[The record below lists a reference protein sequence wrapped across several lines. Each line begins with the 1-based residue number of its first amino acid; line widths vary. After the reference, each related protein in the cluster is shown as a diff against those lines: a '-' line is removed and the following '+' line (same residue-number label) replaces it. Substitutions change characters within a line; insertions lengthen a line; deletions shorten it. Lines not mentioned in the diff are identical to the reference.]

1 MTLNQ
6 QLFLGS
12 AASAVLILIGGALG
26 FLGTGDYLD
35 GFIGKGTVRTLLAV
49 GTLLGVGLSL
59 GIGYLISR
67 RVGTAIEGSIDG
79 LSDST
84 AQVSAASSQVASAS
98 QSLAEG
104 ASVAASAIEE
114 TSSSLEEMSSMTK
127 KTLENSTL
135 LTKTGDITFAAMKN
149 SHKSLRETDAC
160 MKRIGESG
168 AEAAKII
175 KTSDEIAFQINLLAL
190 NAAVEAARAGEA
202 GAGFAV
208 VAEEVR
214 NLAMRSA
221 EAARNTETIIGE
233 MSREIKEGMTLVSK
247 TLEEFYKMG
256 EEGKKTNTLI
266 KEIDGAMK
274 EQAEGIEQINRAIA
288 EMDKIT
294 QQSAANAEETASAA
308 EELSA
313 QAAQMES
320 FVTELAVITG
330 GSGRNNGG
338 GQGFLTTDLSSG
350 QAKVTHRSQSVG
362 GIHKALAHRDGKES
376 GGGGTKGQG
385 KTTVVRPDQIIP
397 LEDDDMKSF

>member
-1 MTLNQ
+1 MTINQ
-6 QLFLGS
+6 RLFLGS
-12 AASAVLILIGGALG
+12 SASAALIIFGGIMGYLSA
-26 FLGTGDYLD
+26 GDYLSSIISKGAIMSMLAIGTAVGAALALGA
-35 GFIGKGTVRTLLAV
+35 GFMTSRSISGAIKGTV
-49 GTLLGVGLSL
+49 
-59 GIGYLISR
+59 
-67 RVGTAIEGSIDG
+67 DG

-84 AQVSAASSQVASAS
+84 SQVSAASSQVASAS

-127 KTLENSTL
+127 KALENSTL
-135 LTKTGDITFAAMKN
+135 MTKTGDITFALMKS
-149 SHKSLRETDAC
+149 SHKSLRETDTC

-221 EAARNTETIIGE
+221 EAARNTESIIGE
-233 MSREIKEGMTLVSK
+233 MSREIREGITLVAK

-256 EEGKKTNTLI
+256 DEGKKTNTLI
-266 KEIDGAMK
+266 KEIDSAMQ
-274 EQAEGIEQINRAIA
+274 EQAQGIEQINRAIA

-320 FVTELAVITG
+320 LVTDINSIIGGKTG
-330 GSGRNNGG
+330 GEYREHQYRIGGRAGAH
-338 GQGFLTTDLSSG
+338 FEESIP
-350 QAKVTHRSQSVG
+350 QAGRG
-362 GIHKALAHRDGKES
+362 DRKALAYQGGKES
-376 GGGGTKGQG
+376 GYGSAGHSQGTAL
-385 KTTVVRPDQIIP
+385 RPDQVIP
-397 LEDDDMKSF
+397 LEGEEAKSF

>member
-6 QLFLGS
+6 KLLLGS
-12 AASAVLILIGGALG
+12 GASASLILFGGITGYLAAGGYLTDVIGKDAVMSILVLGTALG
-26 FLGTGDYLD
+26 
-35 GFIGKGTVRTLLAV
+35 VALA
-49 GTLLGVGLSL
+49 L
-59 GIGYLISR
+59 GIGLMVSRSISGAIKR
-67 RVGTAIEGSIDG
+67 AVGG
-79 LSDST
+79 LADST
-84 AQVSAASSQVASAS
+84 TQVSAASSQVASAS

-104 ASVAASAIEE
+104 ASAAAAAIEE
-114 TSSSLEEMSSMTK
+114 TSSSLEEMSSTTK
-127 KTLENSTL
+127 KALDNSTFM
-135 LTKTGDITFAAMKN
+135 TKTGDITFALMKS
-149 SHKSLRETDAC
+149 SHRSLRETDAC

-221 EAARNTETIIGE
+221 EAARNTESIIGE
-233 MSREIKEGMTLVSK
+233 MTREIKEGMALVAK

-256 EEGKKTNTLI
+256 DEGKKTNALI
-266 KEIDGAMK
+266 KEIDSVM
-274 EQAEGIEQINRAIA
+274 EQQAQGIEQINRAIA
-288 EMDKIT
+288 EIDRIT

-320 FVTELAVITG
+320 LVTGID
-330 GSGRNNGG
+330 SIIGG
-338 GQGFLTTDLSSG
+338 G
-350 QAKVTHRSQSVG
+350 VG
-362 GIHKALAHRDGKES
+362 GVL
-376 GGGGTKGQG
+376 
-385 KTTVVRPDQIIP
+385 TVR
-397 LEDDDMKSF
+397 L

>member
-6 QLFLGS
+6 QLLLGS
-12 AASAVLILIGGALG
+12 AASAVLILFGGTLG
-26 FLGTGDYLD
+26 YLGTGEYLN
-35 GFIGKGTVRTLLAV
+35 GIIGKGALMTILAV
-49 GTLLGVGLSL
+49 GTLLGTCLSL

-67 RVGTAIEGSIDG
+67 RVGTAIGGSIAG
-79 LSDST
+79 LSDNT
-84 AQVSAASSQVASAS
+84 AQVAAASSQVASAS

-114 TSSSLEEMSSMTK
+114 TSSSLEEMSSMIK
-127 KTLENSTL
+127 KALENSGQM
-135 LTKTGDITFAAMKN
+135 TKSGDITFTAMKN

-168 AEAAKII
+168 TAAAKII

-221 EAARNTETIIGE
+221 EAARNTETIIDK
-233 MSREIKEGMTLVSK
+233 MSREIKEGMTLVTK
-247 TLEEFYKMG
+247 TLEEFYRMG
-256 EEGKKTNTLI
+256 DEGKKTNTLI
-266 KEIDGAMK
+266 KEIDSAMK

-320 FVTELAVITG
+320 FVAELSAITG
-330 GSGRNNGG
+330 GQGRNNGG
-338 GQGFLTTDLSSG
+338 GQAFLTTDLVAG
-350 QAKVTHRSQSVG
+350 HTKEGHRAPGGG
-362 GIHKALAHRDGKES
+362 GIHKALAYRDGKES
-376 GGGGTKGQG
+376 GPGRTTGRGP
-385 KTTVVRPDQIIP
+385 TTVVRPDQIIP
-397 LEDDDMKSF
+397 LEDDELKSF

>member
-12 AASAVLILIGGALG
+12 AASAALILIGGALG

-35 GFIGKGTVRTLLAV
+35 GFIGKGAVRTLLAV

-127 KTLENSTL
+127 KALENSTL
-135 LTKTGDITFAAMKN
+135 MTKTGDITFMAMKN
-149 SHKSLRETDAC
+149 SHKSLRDTDAC

-266 KEIDGAMK
+266 KEIDAAMK

-330 GSGRNNGG
+330 GTGRNNGG
-338 GQGFLTTDLSSG
+338 GREFLTADPSSG
-350 QAKVTHRSQSVG
+350 PAKEAHRSPSIG
-362 GIHKALAHRDGKES
+362 GIRKALAYQEGRETAA
-376 GGGGTKGQG
+376 GGTKGRA

-397 LEDDDMKSF
+397 LEEDDMKSF

>member
-6 QLFLGS
+6 KLFLGS
-12 AASAVLILIGGALG
+12 SASAVLILFGGIMGYLSTGEYLTNLISKGTTMTLLATGTALG
-26 FLGTGDYLD
+26 AILALGI
-35 GFIGKGTVRTLLAV
+35 GFMISRSISGAIKGTV
-49 GTLLGVGLSL
+49 
-59 GIGYLISR
+59 
-67 RVGTAIEGSIDG
+67 DG

-84 AQVSAASSQVASAS
+84 AQVSSASSQVASAS

-127 KTLENSTL
+127 KAMDNSSL
-135 LTKTGDITFAAMKN
+135 MTKTGDITFALMKS
-149 SHKSLRETDAC
+149 SHKSLRETDTC

-221 EAARNTETIIGE
+221 EAARNTESIIGE
-233 MSREIKEGMTLVSK
+233 MSREIKEGMNLVAK

-256 EEGKKTNTLI
+256 DEGKKTNTLI
-266 KEIDGAMK
+266 KEIDSAMQ
-274 EQAEGIEQINRAIA
+274 EQAQGIEQINRAIA

-320 FVTELAVITG
+320 LVTEIYSVIGGGARGDSFSHSYRITG
-330 GSGRNNGG
+330 QAITNSEASLAPAGRGG
-338 GQGFLTTDLSSG
+338 KKSLPYPG
-350 QAKVTHRSQSVG
+350 
-362 GIHKALAHRDGKES
+362 GKEGAYGVAGHARS
-376 GGGGTKGQG
+376 
-385 KTTVVRPDQIIP
+385 TVVRPDQIIP
-397 LEDDDMKSF
+397 LEEEEAKSF